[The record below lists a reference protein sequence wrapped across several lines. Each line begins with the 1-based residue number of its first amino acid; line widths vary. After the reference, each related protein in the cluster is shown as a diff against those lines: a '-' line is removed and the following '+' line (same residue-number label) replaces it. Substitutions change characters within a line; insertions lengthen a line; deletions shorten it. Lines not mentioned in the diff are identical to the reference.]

1 MDSKSK
7 KKKFSEI
14 ATTYMSALKGFAL
27 SLCKNNFDADDL
39 VSETIIKA
47 YTNFEK
53 IKDENLVRSWLF
65 KILSNQFLS
74 NYRSNKKFVDLVEN
88 DNDQEDIELF
98 SLFERISTSNFVEE
112 GNPEKKFISK
122 LTQQQIQTAVNELPE
137 EFRLALMLCDMEDFT
152 YAEISMILKI
162 PVGTVRSRISRAR
175 VILQKRLWLQA
186 QELGIRTSKV
196 LKQKEDIIC
205 ACDNEEAPTPEMH
218 DKQNNPTSNINMNK

>member
-14 ATTYMSALKGFAL
+14 ATAYMSALKRFAL

-53 IKDENLVRSWLF
+53 VKDENLVKSWLF

-74 NYRSNKKFVDLVEN
+74 NYRSNKKFVDLDEN
-88 DNDQEDIELF
+88 DNDPEDIELF
-98 SLFERISTSNFVEE
+98 SLFERISSSNFVEE
-112 GNPEKKFISK
+112 GNPEKNFISK
-122 LTQQQIQTAVNELPE
+122 LTQLQIQTAVNELPE

-152 YAEISMILKI
+152 YAEISVILKV

-175 VILQKRLWLQA
+175 VILQKKLWLQA
-186 QELGIRTSKV
+186 RELGIRTLKV
-196 LKQKEDIIC
+196 PKQKKAIVC
-205 ACDNEEAPTPEMH
+205 ACDNEEVLTPERH